1 MSQQPDLELLP
12 REDRIILAIKA
23 IESNVLLSQR
33 RAAAIYNV
41 QESTLCTRRAGKPS
55 QRNISANSSKLL
67 RHEEEVVIQ
76 YIRKLDARG
85 FAPTLSYMR
94 EMANQ
99 LLAARGGTQVGE
111 KWARNLVR

>member
-12 REDRIILAIKA
+12 REDRIILAIEA
-23 IESNVLLSQR
+23 MESNVLLSQR

-41 QESTLCTRRAGKPS
+41 QESTLRTR
-55 QRNISANSSKLL
+55 RNISANLSKLS

-85 FAPTLSYMR
+85 FAPTLSYVR

-111 KWARNLVR
+111 KWATNLVR